1 MLSRRDV
8 HRLLGAAAMIGLSRP
23 ALAQTKVPE
32 GVDSHAHIFRR
43 GLPLADARRYA
54 PDYDATPEDYIRV
67 LDSHGIAHGV
77 LVQPSFLG
85 TDNSYIE
92 AALTRYPSRFRGIA
106 VVRPDVS
113 AAELGRLDGLG
124 VVGVR
129 MNLIGAPDPQF
140 DVEPWPEFIRQVA
153 KLNWQIEIQAE
164 ARRWPSLLP
173 ALLKSGV
180 NVVADHFGR
189 PDPKLGVAD
198 PGFRYLLEA
207 GRTRKLWVKLS
218 GSYRNGDAESA
229 PHLAKSAALLLRES
243 IGVERLMWGSDWPHT
258 QFEAA
263 TSYDGIPVALMDWL
277 PDAADRQAVM
287 AATPA
292 ALFRFAQSG

>member
-1 MLSRRDV
+1 MLSRREV
-8 HRLLGAAAMIGLSRP
+8 HKLLTAAAMMGLSRP
-23 ALAQTKVPE
+23 VLAQAKVPE

-43 GLPLADARRYA
+43 DLPLADARRYA
-54 PDYDATPEDYIRV
+54 PNYDATPEDYIKV
-67 LDSHGIAHGV
+67 LDSHGIACGV

-85 TDNSYIE
+85 IDNSYME
-92 AALTRYPSRFRGIA
+92 AALTRYPSRFRGIG
-106 VVRPDVS
+106 VVPPHVS
-113 AAELGRLDGLG
+113 AEELRRLDSVG

-129 MNLIGAPDPQF
+129 LNLIGAPDPQL

-164 ARRWPSLLP
+164 ARRWPNLLP
-173 ALLKSGV
+173 GLLNSGV

-243 IGVERLMWGSDWPHT
+243 LGIERLMWGSDWPHT

-263 TSYDGIPVALMDWL
+263 TSYGRMHAALIDWL

-287 AATPA
+287 ADTPA
-292 ALFRFAQSG
+292 ALFRFAPSG

>member
-1 MLSRRDV
+1 MRAGTRPTMTQRRKITLEFWILTD
-8 HRLLGAAAMIGLSRP
+8 
-23 ALAQTKVPE
+23 
-32 GVDSHAHIFRR
+32 
-43 GLPLADARRYA
+43 
-54 PDYDATPEDYIRV
+54 
-67 LDSHGIAHGV
+67 IAHGV

-85 TDNSYIE
+85 TDNSYME
-92 AALTRYPSRFRGIA
+92 AALTRYPSRFRGIG
-106 VVRPDVS
+106 VVPPHVS
-113 AAELGRLDGLG
+113 AEELRRLDSVG

-129 MNLIGAPDPQF
+129 LNLIGAPDPQL

-173 ALLKSGV
+173 GLLKSGV

-263 TSYDGIPVALMDWL
+263 TSYDGMRVALIDWL

-287 AATPA
+287 ADTPA
-292 ALFRFAQSG
+292 ALFSFAQSG

>member
-1 MLSRRDV
+1 
-8 HRLLGAAAMIGLSRP
+8 MIGLSRP

-129 MNLIGAPDPQF
+129 LNLIGAPDPQF

-263 TSYDGIPVALMDWL
+263 TSYDRMYTNLTDWL

-287 AATPA
+287 ADTPA